1 MTDLN
6 LAVDEFINVCRSA
19 IIVLD
24 AFIHPEDDQ
33 YDCFVD
39 LKQLLFFLFNFK
51 QNRALVSKLER
62 ISGESKV

>member
-33 YDCFVD
+33 YDCFVY
-39 LKQLLFFLFNFK
+39 LKQLLFFCSTSNKTEL
-51 QNRALVSKLER
+51 
-62 ISGESKV
+62 